1 MAPSE
6 LKIVGTTTPDAHPG
20 FWQARSEFLGLH
32 GAVWYMI
39 RRTRRGP
46 FKPSFGGDIRGG
58 TIDVIRP

>member
-32 GAVWYMI
+32 GAVWDMI

-46 FKPSFGGDIRGG
+46 IQAFLWRGHSG
-58 TIDVIRP
+58 RDN